1 MERMDHGGPQGLAVS
16 ADGYTLVP
24 SSTELTPGT
33 TSAFAF
39 KVIGKDGKPV
49 KSYTVLH
56 DKELHLIVVRRDLAG
71 YQHVHPTRAASGTWS
86 VPLAVASAGVY
97 KAFANFQPSGQAMPM
112 PMTLAVDLMAS
123 GQFTAA
129 TLPKPALTATVDG
142 FRVALAGQVVVG
154 GSKLTFTVT
163 KSGKPADLQP
173 YLGPSDTSW
182 RCGSATSPSCTS
194 IQRARPG
201 MSIIPRP
208 GGSSPSLRRCPLRAS
223 TGCSSISRPATWCA
237 PPSSPLLRLGGESNR
252 PQCPL
257 ITDDGISGTSF
268 ERRRTEPGDARLRP
282 HGHHPLSA
290 ALAVDPQPRGAS
302 RSRL

>member
-112 PMTLAVDLMAS
+112 PMTLAVLHVHPEGTPGHEHHRPLARGWRRADPHVAGLEIEEQPVVAR
-123 GQFTAA
+123 GGHRRNEGE
-129 TLPKPALTATVDG
+129 LP
-142 FRVALAGQVVVG
+142 AGRG
-154 GSKLTFTVT
+154 
-163 KSGKPADLQP
+163 
-173 YLGPSDTSW
+173 
-182 RCGSATSPSCTS
+182 R
-194 IQRARPG
+194 QRRHWD
-201 MSIIPRP
+201 S
-208 GGSSPSLRRCPLRAS
+208 
-223 TGCSSISRPATWCA
+223 
-237 PPSSPLLRLGGESNR
+237 
-252 PQCPL
+252 
-257 ITDDGISGTSF
+257 
-268 ERRRTEPGDARLRP
+268 
-282 HGHHPLSA
+282 
-290 ALAVDPQPRGAS
+290 
-302 RSRL
+302 